1 MTIYIHSPYFKITS
15 HNEIDNSLAVY
26 IEVVLNVGKL
36 WYKNVLYNDGFYNAY
51 N

>member
-1 MTIYIHSPYFKITS
+1 MTIYNHSPYFKITS

-36 WYKNVLYNDGFYNAY
+36 WYKNVLYNDRFYNA
-51 N
+51 